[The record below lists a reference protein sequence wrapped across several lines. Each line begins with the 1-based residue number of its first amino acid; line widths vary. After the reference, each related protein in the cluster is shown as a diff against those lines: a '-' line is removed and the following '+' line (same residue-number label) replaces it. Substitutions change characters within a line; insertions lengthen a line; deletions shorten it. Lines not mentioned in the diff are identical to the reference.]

1 MKKLNMLAFDFGA
14 SSGRGLVG
22 RFDGSR
28 LEVEE
33 VHRFS
38 NDPVDV
44 AGHTYWDVLR
54 LYWEMQQGLIK
65 FANSKQGDVASIG
78 IDTWGVDFGL
88 LDKSGKLLGN
98 PYHYRDKRTEGMI
111 EEACSR
117 VPREEIFKHTGIAF
131 QNLTPCINC
140 LQCK

>member
-78 IDTWGVDFGL
+78 IDAWEWTWIVGQI
-88 LDKSGKLLGN
+88 
-98 PYHYRDKRTEGMI
+98 RQI
-111 EEACSR
+111 
-117 VPREEIFKHTGIAF
+117 TG
-131 QNLTPCINC
+131 QSLP
-140 LQCK
+140 LS

>member
-78 IDTWGVDFGL
+78 IDTWEWTSDCWT
-88 LDKSGKLLGN
+88 N
-98 PYHYRDKRTEGMI
+98 PANYWAI
-111 EEACSR
+111 
-117 VPREEIFKHTGIAF
+117 
-131 QNLTPCINC
+131 LTTIVTSA
-140 LQCK
+140 LKA